1 MLAAGDPATAKLD
14 AYFMG
19 EGHPVRRA
27 RERTVT
33 TEVRSILPQTEGTW
47 QVDWLELSYNR
58 DGVLLEKVLMRA
70 FFEVYQSQPRA
81 TSEEALRANPLS
93 VYIRDFNWAR
103 REAREV
109 RQ

>member
-1 MLAAGDPATAKLD
+1 M
-14 AYFMG
+14 
-19 EGHPVRRA
+19 RRA

-81 TSEEALRANPLS
+81 TSEEALRANRLS